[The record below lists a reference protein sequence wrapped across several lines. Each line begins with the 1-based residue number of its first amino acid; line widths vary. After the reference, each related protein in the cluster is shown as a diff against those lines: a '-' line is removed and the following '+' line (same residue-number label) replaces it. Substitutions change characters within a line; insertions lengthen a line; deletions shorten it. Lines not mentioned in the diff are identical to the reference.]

1 MKGGTS
7 KETVKNLRTLFR
19 LGAVGDLDDGHLLDR
34 FVSRRDE
41 SAELAFAI
49 LVDRHGPMVMGICR
63 RVLNNSHEA
72 EDAFQATFLILAR
85 KAATIMRRHSL
96 ASWLYGV
103 ALRTAKDARG
113 RAARRR
119 TWEGQATLAN
129 PHDPADIAANRELHS
144 ILAEELDRLPE
155 RYRMPVLLCELEG
168 LPRQEASRRLGIPEG
183 TLSSRLAR
191 ARLMLRDRFFS
202 RGLFGTSVCL
212 TSVMANEA
220 RALAVPFALAES
232 VTSVATRVAAGF
244 SLAGLVSGSVKS
256 LTEEVL
262 NTMMYAKIKGIAL
275 GVLTLGAAVTGAVLA
290 QQPSPALSPAAP
302 AKGATVFIQDNV
314 GMDRLR
320 AVEVKLDRILEAIG
334 TRRSK
339 DFGLEVSSPTATT
352 STSTVGTLTNVRE
365 MAPTPAPAV
374 RANPFSPTANPATSP
389 IHSADRLT
397 LLERR
402 LADVEQRLL
411 QIERLVRIEPR
422 LDATPR
428 PSTVEPTPARPG
440 ASPPAPAA
448 TGPSPF

>member
-1 MKGGTS
+1 
-7 KETVKNLRTLFR
+7 
-19 LGAVGDLDDGHLLDR
+19 
-34 FVSRRDE
+34 
-41 SAELAFAI
+41 
-49 LVDRHGPMVMGICR
+49 MGVCR
-63 RVLNNSHEA
+63 RVLNNAHEA

-129 PHDPADIAANRELHS
+129 LHDPADIAANHELHS

-244 SLAGLVSGSVKS
+244 SLAGLVSGSVQS

-262 NTMMYAKIKGIAL
+262 NAMMYAKIKGIAV

-290 QQPSPALSPAAP
+290 QQPPPALRSAGP
-302 AKGATVFIQDNV
+302 GTGTTVFSQDSV

-320 AVEVKLDRILEAIG
+320 AVELKLDRILEAIG

-339 DFGLEVSSPTATT
+339 DSALDPSSTTATPF
-352 STSTVGTLTNVRE
+352 STAGGVADGRVT
-365 MAPTPAPAV
+365 APTPAPAA
-374 RANPFSPTANPATSP
+374 RANPFSPTPNPGTSLNY
-389 IHSADRLT
+389 SADRLT

-402 LADVEQRLL
+402 LADVEARLL
-411 QIERLVRIEPR
+411 QIERLIQVERR
-422 LDATPR
+422 SDASPR
-428 PSTVEPTPARPG
+428 PSIVEPTPARQE
-440 ASPPAPAA
+440 ALPAPAA
-448 TGPSPF
+448 TRPSPF